1 MAPRHPR
8 VQASKPTVGEEEMTD
23 YIDPADLPDGEHLA
37 LVRWSNGMEAPRFV
51 NRNGYRLTTVSHVTE
66 WELSSARIV
75 TLLHRADE
83 CSGADG
89 WVPAEFGPHLAGQT
103 VRVETP
109 SGAVEGVAKWD
120 VTSPP
125 LGVYID
131 DETAHQWFDR
141 KSVERVFTRP
151 DPHADLIEQIR
162 DLLGSLPEGE
172 MDRVIEA
179 AKAAKPG
186 GAS

>member
-1 MAPRHPR
+1 
-8 VQASKPTVGEEEMTD
+8 MTDD
-23 YIDPADLPDGEHLA
+23 YIDPADLPDGDHLA
-37 LVRWSNGMEAPRFV
+37 LVMWSDGMEAPRFV
-51 NRNGYRLTTVSHVTE
+51 NRNGYRHNTAWPVTA
-66 WELSSARIV
+66 WEHSSARIV

-83 CSGADG
+83 CPGADG
-89 WVPAEFGPHLAGQT
+89 WEPAEFGPHLGGQT

-131 DETAHQWFDR
+131 DETGHQWFDR

-151 DPHADLIEQIR
+151 DPHADLIEQLR
-162 DLLGSLPEGE
+162 DLLGSLPESE
-172 MDRVIEA
+172 IERVIEA

>member
-1 MAPRHPR
+1 
-8 VQASKPTVGEEEMTD
+8 MTDYD

-37 LVRWSNGMEAPRFV
+37 LVRWSNGMEAPRF
-51 NRNGYRLTTVSHVTE
+51 
-66 WELSSARIV
+66 ARIV

-83 CSGADG
+83 CPGADG

-172 MDRVIEA
+172 MERVIEA

>member
-1 MAPRHPR
+1 
-8 VQASKPTVGEEEMTD
+8 MTDYD

-51 NRNGYRLTTVSHVTE
+51 NRNGCRLTTASNLTE

-75 TLLHRADE
+75 TLLRRADE

>member
-1 MAPRHPR
+1 
-8 VQASKPTVGEEEMTD
+8 MTD

-37 LVRWSNGMEAPRFV
+37 LLRWSGGVESSRLV
-51 NRNGYRLTTVSHVTE
+51 NRNGFRIAGFSPVTE

-75 TLLHRADE
+75 TLLHRADDCPGGE
-83 CSGADG
+83 
-89 WVPAEFGPHLAGQT
+89 WEPAELGPHLAGQT
-103 VRVETP
+103 VRVETLH
-109 SGAVEGVAKWD
+109 GAVEGVAKWD
-120 VTSPP
+120 GTSPP

-141 KSVERVFTRP
+141 KSVVRVFTRP
-151 DPHADLIEQIR
+151 DPHADLIEQLR

-172 MDRVIEA
+172 IERVISR
-179 AKAAKPG
+179 AKTAKPG

>member
-1 MAPRHPR
+1 
-8 VQASKPTVGEEEMTD
+8 MTD

-37 LVRWSNGMEAPRFV
+37 LVRWSGGVDSSRFV
-51 NRNGYRLTTVSHVTE
+51 NRNGFRIAGFPPVTA
-66 WELSSARIV
+66 WEHSSARIV

-83 CSGADG
+83 CPGAGG
-89 WVPAEFGPHLAGQT
+89 WEPADLGPELAGQI

-109 SGAVEGVAKWD
+109 SGAVEGVAMCGEVAW
-120 VTSPP
+120 P
-125 LGVYID
+125 LGVHIGAAGY
-131 DETAHQWFDR
+131 QWFEPEW
-141 KSVERVFTRP
+141 VVRVFTRP
-151 DPHADLIEQIR
+151 DPHAGLIEQLR

-172 MDRVIEA
+172 IERVVMR